1 MKRSY
6 ETFEEIA
13 DHFTG
18 GHSITHT
25 KSSHTPDECIG
36 WQQGVQEFAKFLDL
50 VGMKMVIS
58 PDIYDELWDKAR
70 DKMLEDID
78 GL

>member
-18 GHSITHT
+18 GHSLTHNHSTHT
-25 KSSHTPDECIG
+25 DEECIP
-36 WQQGVQEFAKFLDL
+36 WQHGVLEFAKFLDL
-50 VGMKMVIS
+50 VGMKMVVS
-58 PDIYDELWDKAR
+58 SDIYDELWDKSR
-70 DKMLEDID
+70 DKILWI
-78 GL
+78 